1 MVKTSTE
8 RILPLTQHMI
18 ELLMD
23 CHEKELMK
31 QEPCDVGTTLY
42 AGGLLARGLLEVKP
56 YITIKGK
63 KIMAMYVT
71 DFGREYL
78 SKL

>member
-1 MVKTSTE
+1 MERISTN

-23 CHEKELMK
+23 CHEKELMQ
-31 QEPCDVGTTLY
+31 QEPCDVGSTHH
-42 AGGLLARGLLEVKP
+42 AGGLLARGLLEVKR
-56 YITIKGK
+56 YITPKGK
-63 KIMAMYVT
+63 QIMALFVT
-71 DFGREYL
+71 DLGREYL

>member
-1 MVKTSTE
+1 MQRISTDK
-8 RILPLTQHMI
+8 ILPLTHHMI

-56 YITIKGK
+56 YLTPKGK
-63 KIMAMYVT
+63 RIMALYVT
-71 DFGREYL
+71 ELGREYL
-78 SKL
+78 NAF